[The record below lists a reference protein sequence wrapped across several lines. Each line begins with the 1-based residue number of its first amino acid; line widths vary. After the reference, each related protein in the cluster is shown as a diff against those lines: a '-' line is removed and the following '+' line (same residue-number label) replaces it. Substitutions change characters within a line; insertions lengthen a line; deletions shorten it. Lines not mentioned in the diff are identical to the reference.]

1 MKNLSTPSP
10 DTSGTRSRPAAPDR
24 KITVFIIGHSDF
36 SLDSIARMIE
46 NNGDKYQASCLEPGD
61 SAMAALA
68 TTRPDVLM
76 IQNDIIDNPL
86 ERFLRNIHA
95 KHPDIRLLV
104 FGRDM
109 DDEHLYRLVHAGA
122 HGYINERMSGI
133 HVEHALNAVACGK
146 KWIER
151 HIMER
156 FIHNGHEYDTQ
167 MNARFLNKFDRLCNN
182 LTARETEI
190 LREVIKG
197 LAIKQIAEQVH
208 LSSQGVKLHLARL
221 FRKFG
226 VRNRNQLILAVLDSI
241 SPLEDLSMLLHD
253 NLQRRLHPED

>member
-1 MKNLSTPSP
+1 MDNLSTPSP
-10 DTSGTRSRPAAPDR
+10 DASDTRSVPAAPDA
-24 KITVFIIGHSDF
+24 KITVFILGHRDF

-46 NNGDKYQASCLEPGD
+46 NNGDRYQTFCIEPGD
-61 SAMAALA
+61 NAMAALA
-68 TTRPDVLM
+68 TNRPDVLM
-76 IQNDIIDNPL
+76 IHNEIIDNPL
-86 ERFLRNIHA
+86 ERFIRDIHA
-95 KHPDIRLLV
+95 KHPGIRLLV
-104 FGRDM
+104 FGHDM
-109 DDEHLYRLVHAGA
+109 DDEHLYRLVHAGV
-122 HGYINERMSGI
+122 HGYINERMNGI
-133 HVEHALNAVACGK
+133 HVERALNTVACGK

-156 FIHNGHEYDTQ
+156 FIHNGHESDTL
-167 MNARFLNKFDRLCNN
+167 MNARFLNKFDRLCDN

-197 LAIKQIAEQVH
+197 LAIKQIAEEVH

-241 SPLEDLSMLLHD
+241 SPLEDLSALLHD
-253 NLQRRLHPED
+253 NLQRRLQPED